1 VVRRS
6 SGQFGHLKE
15 ESFVDDTAS
24 KTGQS
29 ARKVRRLAVRQTRH
43 PQRFGAVRGCGSNRA
58 PAPDLLGPV
67 DKKSTALAFAG
78 PAVGQCARPAKANLP
93 HGEWLPWLEAN
104 ASVLGFES
112 RFTAAKLIRLANVPP
127 AAHFDEATAVAVSRH
142 LCRCSR
148 CKTGARLREEIAPV
162 TAEIRSEGRTYTTKH
177 GTTGTRGTGRWSAH
191 KIAFWE
197 PFCQTLIPSR
207 VFGATPSVFPLASS
221 HPSAR
226 TPAGKLRRGFCNRRQ
241 DFRRP
246 AAPSSCRASLGW
258 PACLSW
264 WLSLGSSWAAAAPP
278 MTPSRRSETRF
289 RSGEA

>member
-1 VVRRS
+1 MAPEGAMSATSGSRGRS

-148 CKTGARLREEIAPV
+148 CKTVARLREEIAPV
-162 TAEIRSEGRTYTTKH
+162 TAEIRREGRTYTTKH

-191 KIAFWE
+191 KIAF
-197 PFCQTLIPSR
+197 
-207 VFGATPSVFPLASS
+207 
-221 HPSAR
+221 
-226 TPAGKLRRGFCNRRQ
+226 
-241 DFRRP
+241 
-246 AAPSSCRASLGW
+246 
-258 PACLSW
+258 
-264 WLSLGSSWAAAAPP
+264 
-278 MTPSRRSETRF
+278 
-289 RSGEA
+289 